1 MQIRQLESLQAMA
14 KTSAAKVIFVPM
26 NLTDINSQTAKKA
39 LAQEDAA
46 SGSSTGALSM
56 GDIAQIQQMSSM

>member
-1 MQIRQLESLQAMA
+1 MA